1 MRILMVRASLIV
13 TVLAFA
19 MLSSSCASL
28 VRVKDYSIPKLI
40 TPIAEAKFD
49 DMIGQLRPFTEFQA
63 LKTSP
68 VYIRFID
75 AESSLKYRVEPNAIL
90 VLQRQGN
97 IRLIIQAPG
106 IGTKLADMVSDG
118 FKFRVAILSGDNKRF
133 LIGTNNADY
142 SAWRAKLGDRGKS
155 ALVNA
160 RPFHFTDALMM
171 APLKLNDRGFAYSV
185 EEALLEEDDDRK
197 DAKKGARV
205 LRSFYVIS
213 EIELGTEGPSRV
225 LRRFW
230 FDRTNG
236 AKFSRQQIFDAR
248 GTLATEV
255 MYSNYMKLNADSPD
269 LWPSVVQVNRPHDGY
284 SARLTFNDE
293 RFELNPTDLKPE
305 AFQLENTENLP
316 LTDLDKPDS

>member
-1 MRILMVRASLIV
+1 MVRASLIV

-19 MLSSSCASL
+19 MLGTSCAGL

-49 DMIGQLRPFTEFQA
+49 DMIGQLRPFTELRA
-63 LKTSP
+63 LRTSP
-68 VYIRFID
+68 VYIRFVD
-75 AESSLKYRVEPNAIL
+75 AESSLKYRFEANSIL
-90 VLQRQGN
+90 VLQRPDS

-106 IGTKLADMVSDG
+106 IGTKIADMVSDG
-118 FKFRVAILSGDNKRF
+118 NKFRVAILSGDSKRF
-133 LIGTNNADY
+133 LIGTNSADY

-171 APLKLNDRGFAYSV
+171 APLKLNDQRFTYSL
-185 EEALLEEDDDRK
+185 EEALVEEDDERK
-197 DAKKGARV
+197 DAKKGSRV

-213 EIELGTEGPSRV
+213 EIELGAEGPSRV

-248 GTLATEV
+248 GGLATEV
-255 MYSNYMKLNADSPD
+255 IYSNYMKLNADSPE
-269 LWPSVVQVNRPHDGY
+269 LWPGVVQVSRPHDGY

-293 RFELNPTDLKPE
+293 RFEINPTDLKPE